1 MNKLSSQEE
10 HELVIF
16 IKDWLKNHGYTQKDL
31 ANELDI
37 SSSRTS
43 EILKK
48 IRELNKKGGLLN
60 IATKLIS
67 IEHNWINCNS
77 TSTQVTKT
85 NKPNQQLSHDYQLDI
100 DALMDQM
107 EKDHQKK

>member
-10 HELVIF
+10 QALMIF

-31 ANELDI
+31 ANELKI

-48 IRELNKKGGLLN
+48 IKEFNKKGGLLN
-60 IATKLIS
+60 IANKLIA
-67 IEHNWINCNS
+67 IEHNWVTHNS
-77 TSTQVTKT
+77 ISSQT
-85 NKPNQQLSHDYQLDI
+85 NKMNKSHEQLGIDYQLDI

-107 EKDHQKK
+107 EKDHQN